1 MLGITVYVLASA
13 GPDWGITGKY
23 EPLPVKWRKLSGYAV
38 QPTEYIEDQVAYRGN
53 ESSGDGSGDRED
65 DDDEDA
71 YDDEDDD

>member
-1 MLGITVYVLASA
+1 MLGITVVLASA
-13 GPDWGITGKY
+13 GLDWGITGKY

-38 QPTEYIEDQVAYRGN
+38 QPIEDQVAYRGN